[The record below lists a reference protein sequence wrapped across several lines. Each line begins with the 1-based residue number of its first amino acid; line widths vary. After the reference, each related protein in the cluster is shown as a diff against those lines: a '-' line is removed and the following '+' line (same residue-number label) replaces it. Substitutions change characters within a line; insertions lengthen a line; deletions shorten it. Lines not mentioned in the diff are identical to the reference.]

1 MTPRTAVT
9 WYSDNYLIF
18 PTHRHRTFYSKASRV
33 IFGYA
38 RAFMACNQILLANRD
53 LGAIRHSTPAGCWL
67 ALTCLT
73 AVAIHVSIRAPP
85 AWLRWRTG
93 RCGGCRPLCSHGR
106 VLPAYWAANIRYA
119 HCYLARWTAG

>member
-9 WYSDNYLIF
+9 WYSHNYLIF

-53 LGAIRHSTPAGCWL
+53 LGAIRHSTPAGRR
-67 ALTCLT
+67 
-73 AVAIHVSIRAPP
+73 H
-85 AWLRWRTG
+85 
-93 RCGGCRPLCSHGR
+93 GGGG
-106 VLPAYWAANIRYA
+106 
-119 HCYLARWTAG
+119 AGSVGGAGSAGGV